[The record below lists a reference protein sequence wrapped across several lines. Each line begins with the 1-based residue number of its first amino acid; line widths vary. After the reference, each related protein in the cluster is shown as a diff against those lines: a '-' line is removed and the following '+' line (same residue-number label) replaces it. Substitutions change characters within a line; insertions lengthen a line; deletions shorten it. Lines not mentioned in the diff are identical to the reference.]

1 MTTRH
6 FSTNHTEHCRRK
18 AARAL
23 FGACHPDLVW
33 RRTLAG
39 RADARQ
45 LAKLAVPRGAC
56 FTNLLAVQV
65 KCLGLFDTNN
75 LEKRIMSLLAKKIVS
90 ARDGDDFFLSASQRF
105 CQLCVLEYA
114 GYSFQVSTATNQ
126 TLFGTWRAE
135 YHGKNFMVI
144 SLREEKGKMSG
155 SIRMMNT
162 RSILKARA
170 KCTI

>member
-45 LAKLAVPRGAC
+45 LAKLAVPRGAF

-75 LEKRIMSLLAKKIVS
+75 LEKRIMSLLARIVS

-105 CQLCVLEYA
+105 WQLCVLEY
-114 GYSFQVSTATNQ
+114 QVTPFRSARLQ
-126 TLFGTWRAE
+126 IRHFSE
-135 YHGKNFMVI
+135 HGGPNIMG
-144 SLREEKGKMSG
+144 R
-155 SIRMMNT
+155 
-162 RSILKARA
+162 ILWSSV
-170 KCTI
+170 

>member
-75 LEKRIMSLLAKKIVS
+75 LEKRIMSLLAKKNRIGK
-90 ARDGDDFFLSASQRF
+90 RWGRFFLVGVATILPVVCAGIS
-105 CQLCVLEYA
+105 